1 MPAASAAGETNLD
14 NPAPMLQNPASAIDF
29 KEAFMAEMK
38 SGWRPEEGKQESSP
52 IHVKKIG
59 HVVFS
64 VSDIERTGKFWTEIM
79 GFNFSDRNE
88 KGMVF
93 FRSGTDHHTV
103 ALLQAKDKNELPKR
117 GDVGFDHV
125 AFEVGSVSELFK
137 IRDFLRA
144 KGVEIFY
151 EGRRGPGGNPGV
163 EFYDPDGYQIE
174 VYASMD
180 QVGTD
185 GRSRPGNEWKR
196 ATTLEEA
203 VANPLPGAE
212 YY

>member
-1 MPAASAAGETNLD
+1 MTISNTRWQPSEGSQETT
-14 NPAPMLQNPASAIDF
+14 PV
-29 KEAFMAEMK
+29 
-38 SGWRPEEGKQESSP
+38 
-52 IHVKKIG
+52 HVKKIG
-59 HVVFS
+59 HVVLS

-79 GFNFSDRNE
+79 GFKFSDRNE
-88 KGMVF
+88 HGMVF
-93 FRSGTDHHTV
+93 FRNANDHHTI
-103 ALLQAKDKNELPKR
+103 ALIQATEKNQLPKR
-117 GDVGFDHV
+117 GHVGFDHM
-125 AFEVGSVSELFK
+125 AFEVASVSELFR
-137 IRDFLRA
+137 IRDFLRS

-174 VYASMD
+174 IYAAMD
-180 QVGTD
+180 QIGSD
-185 GRSRPGNEWKR
+185 GKSRPANEWKR

>member
-1 MPAASAAGETNLD
+1 MSESNH
-14 NPAPMLQNPASAIDF
+14 
-29 KEAFMAEMK
+29 
-38 SGWRPEEGKQESSP
+38 GWRPQEGKHEATP

-79 GFNFSDRNE
+79 GFKFSDRNE
-88 KGMVF
+88 HGMVF
-93 FRSGTDHHTV
+93 FRNGTDHHTI

-117 GDVGFDHV
+117 GQVGFDHV

-137 IRDFLRA
+137 IRDFLRS

-185 GRSRPGNEWKR
+185 GKSRPANEWNR
-196 ATTLEEA
+196 AKTLEDA